1 MVVLQIWYLF
11 FVKMVPELFF
21 VFVNLRKTKSV
32 DSSYLPTEKKE
43 IQLTIQNKLKNS
55 TMKENNCNELFRC
68 KKAFDYSSTAS
79 LFIDAV
85 REMFSFQS
93 AHSPIFDGICKQY
106 GFHLEDIR
114 TEEDILKIPALFV
127 TAFKERK
134 LLSLPETE
142 IVKTFTSSGTTGSKS
157 QINWDKI
164 SMERQAFMRSSI
176 VESYGLA
183 EYDQLVNNL
192 IFSYEPAVSGSRG
205 AAHAH
210 NSYAQFARE
219 KETFYTIGADKN
231 GEPEFKLEE
240 GIKALERFAASGL
253 PLRITGFPAFGYMTL
268 TELHKRGIHFKFPKN
283 SLLFSGGGW
292 KNYTG
297 KTISYPEYVELVH
310 NVLGIGPDR
319 IRDVYGMVEH
329 GVPYVTCEHG
339 HFHIPIYSRVCAVS
353 PHTLEILPEGEVGLL
368 KLITPYI
375 RSTPALSV
383 LSTDLGYVE
392 SNCPC
397 GREGNY
403 LVLSGRAGVK
413 KYAGCGIS
421 AAQLLNR

>member
-1 MVVLQIWYLF
+1 MPEEITDKLF
-11 FVKMVPELFF
+11 KC
-21 VFVNLRKTKSV
+21 
-32 DSSYLPTEKKE
+32 SS
-43 IQLTIQNKLKNS
+43 
-55 TMKENNCNELFRC
+55 
-68 KKAFDYSSTAS
+68 AFDYKGTSQ
-79 LFIDAV
+79 LFIDSI
-85 REMFSFQS
+85 REMFAYQRANSV
-93 AHSPIFDGICKQY
+93 IFDGICRQY
-106 GFHLEDIR
+106 NFNIEDIKS
-114 TEEDILKIPALFV
+114 EEDILRIPAIFV

-134 LLSLPETE
+134 LLSVSQEE

-164 SMERQAFMRSSI
+164 SMERQGFMRNSI

-183 EYDQLVNNL
+183 DYEQEVNNL
-192 IFSYEPAVSGSRG
+192 IFSYDPTISGSRG

-210 NSYAQFARE
+210 SSYAKFAKER
-219 KETFYTIGADKN
+219 ETFFTITADKY
-231 GEPEFKLEE
+231 GEPEFRLDE
-240 GIKALERFAASGL
+240 GIKALERFSQSGL

-268 TELHKRGIHFKFPKN
+268 TELDNRGIKFQFPAD
-283 SLLFSGGGW
+283 SVLFSGGGW

-297 KTISYPEYVELVH
+297 KTISYPEYVELV
-310 NVLGIGPDR
+310 NRVLGIGADR

-329 GVPYVTCEHG
+329 GVPYMTCEHG

-353 PHTLEILPEGEVGLL
+353 PKTMEILPDGETGLL

-375 RSTPALSV
+375 RSTPALSI

-397 GREGNY
+397 GREGKY
-403 LVLSGRAGVK
+403 IVLQGRGGVK

>member
-1 MVVLQIWYLF
+1 
-11 FVKMVPELFF
+11 
-21 VFVNLRKTKSV
+21 
-32 DSSYLPTEKKE
+32 
-43 IQLTIQNKLKNS
+43 
-55 TMKENNCNELFRC
+55 MKEEKTNELFRC
-68 KKAFDYSSTAS
+68 KNAFDYSSTTS
-79 LFIDAV
+79 LFIEAV
-85 REMFSFQS
+85 REMFNFQCK
-93 AHSPIFDGICKQY
+93 HSSIFKDICKQY
-106 GFHLEDIR
+106 EFKMEDIH
-114 TEEDILKIPALFV
+114 TEEDILKIPAIFV

-134 LLSLPETE
+134 LLSVSENE
-142 IVKTFTSSGTTGSKS
+142 IIKTFTSSGTAGSKS

-183 EYDQLVNNL
+183 EYDQEVNNL
-192 IFSYEPAVSGSRG
+192 IFSYEPAVSGTRG

-210 NSYAQFARE
+210 NSYAQFAKE
-219 KETFYTIGADKN
+219 KETFYTIGADKY

-240 GIKALERFAASGL
+240 GIEALERFAASGL

-268 TELHKRGIHFKFPKN
+268 TELHKRGIKFKFPEK
-283 SLLFSGGGW
+283 SVLFSGGGW

-297 KTISYPEYVELVH
+297 KTISYPEYVELV
-310 NVLGIGPDR
+310 NSVLGIGPER

-339 HFHIPIYSRVCAVS
+339 HFHVPIYSRVCAVS
-353 PHTLEILPEGEVGLL
+353 PHTMEILSDGQTGLL

-383 LSTDLGYVE
+383 LSTDLGSVE

-397 GREGNY
+397 GRAGKY
-403 LVLSGRAGVK
+403 IVLKGRAGVK

>member
-1 MVVLQIWYLF
+1 
-11 FVKMVPELFF
+11 
-21 VFVNLRKTKSV
+21 
-32 DSSYLPTEKKE
+32 
-43 IQLTIQNKLKNS
+43 
-55 TMKENNCNELFRC
+55 MKEERSNELFTC
-68 KKAFDYSSTAS
+68 KDAFDYSSTGS
-79 LFIDAV
+79 LFIEAI
-85 REMFSFQS
+85 REMFDYQCKNSS
-93 AHSPIFDGICKQY
+93 IFKGICDQY
-106 GFHLEDIR
+106 EFTRDDIH
-114 TEEDILKIPALFV
+114 TEADILKIPAIFV

-134 LLSLPETE
+134 LLSVPEEE
-142 IVKTFTSSGTTGSKS
+142 IVKTFTSSGTAGSKS
-157 QINWDKI
+157 QINWDNT

-176 VESYGLA
+176 IESYGLA
-183 EYDQLVNNL
+183 EYDQEVNNL
-192 IFSYEPAVSGSRG
+192 IFSYEPAVSGTRG

-210 NSYAQFARE
+210 NSYARFAKE
-219 KETFYTIGADKN
+219 KETFYTIGADKY

-240 GIKALERFAASGL
+240 GIAALERFAASGL

-268 TELHKRGIHFKFPKN
+268 KELHKRGIRFVFPEN
-283 SLLFSGGGW
+283 SVLFSGGGW

-297 KTISYPEYVELVH
+297 KTISNSEYMDLV
-310 NVLGIGPDR
+310 NDVLGIRPDR

-353 PHTLEILPEGEVGLL
+353 PHTMEILPDGETGLL

-383 LSTDLGYVE
+383 LSTDLGAVE

-397 GREGNY
+397 GREGKY
-403 LVLSGRAGVK
+403 IVLKGRAGVK

>member
-1 MVVLQIWYLF
+1 MNNSEYKTDMLF
-11 FVKMVPELFF
+11 K
-21 VFVNLRKTKSV
+21 
-32 DSSYLPTEKKE
+32 Y
-43 IQLTIQNKLKNS
+43 
-55 TMKENNCNELFRC
+55 
-68 KKAFDYSSTAS
+68 KKAFDYSGTQS
-79 LFIDAV
+79 LFLDSI
-85 REMFSFQS
+85 REMFQFQCEKS
-93 AHSPIFDGICKQY
+93 SIFKGICEQY
-106 GFHLEDIR
+106 GFTLEDIKD
-114 TEEDILKIPALFV
+114 EDSILRIPAIFV

-134 LLSLPETE
+134 LLNLPESE

-157 QINWDKI
+157 QINWDI
-164 SMERQAFMRSSI
+164 TSMERQGFMRTSI

-183 EYDQLVNNL
+183 DYDQLVNNL
-192 IFSYEPAVSGSRG
+192 IFSYAPDVSGTRG

-210 NSYAQFARE
+210 SSYAQFAKE
-219 KETFYTIGADKN
+219 NETFFAISKDKY
-231 GEPEFKLEE
+231 GEPEFRLED
-240 GIKALERFAASGL
+240 GIKALERFAESGL

-268 TELHKRGIHFKFPKN
+268 TELDKRGIHFSFPVD
-283 SLLFSGGGW
+283 SVLFSGGGW

-297 KTISYPEYVELVH
+297 KTISYPEYVELV
-310 NVLGIGPDR
+310 NRVLGIGADR

-353 PHTLEILPEGEVGLL
+353 PHTMEILPDGETGLL

-375 RSTPALSV
+375 RSTPALSI

-397 GREGNY
+397 GREGKY
-403 LVLSGRAGVK
+403 LVLKGRGGVK